1 MNPIQFLRRHVAN
14 LPMARKFIVLCTLI
28 ALGVI
33 LLAVAAARLQYLN
46 LIDARK
52 QSVKTQ
58 VDMGL
63 SVMQHY
69 ADLAKRGEMTQAQ
82 AQAAAKG
89 ALADMKTNGGVDY
102 FFIVDPQMRIVMH
115 PKRAVGTDMSGY
127 RSDAGE
133 YVYRDIQTA
142 VRSGDGFSY
151 YTAPKPGKSVQLPKI
166 SYAALYPQWN
176 WVLAMGVYAED
187 IQAQA
192 MGFTKILT
200 VIGGGLVALVV
211 GLCWLIAG
219 AIVAP
224 LRGATRTAEAIAS
237 GRFDNPIKVES
248 RDETGQLMTS
258 MQQMQTQLQRFNG
271 EMQILVRLQQGE
283 DISHRMPEDF
293 PGDYGTLAHGMN
305 TALFEHL
312 DAIVEAM
319 AIMDEYGRGDLRRD
333 MRRLP
338 GQRAALHE
346 ALDVVKA
353 NLSAVN
359 GDIARLA
366 DAAARGDFT
375 ARGDEARYAFA
386 FKEMVEAL
394 NRLMRQADSGLADVG
409 RIMGAI
415 ADGDLSQ
422 RVDVRYE
429 GAFGKL
435 ADAANRTAE
444 QLTGIVQGIQRA
456 VGSINTAASEIA
468 SGNSD
473 LSVRTEQQAASLEET
488 AASMEELTSTVKQ
501 NADSARQANQL
512 VLSTGEVA
520 EHGGRA
526 VEEVVA
532 TMASISAAS
541 ARIADII
548 GVRRH
553 RLPDQHPRAQ
563 CGGGSGTRRRTGPRL
578 RRGGLGSALAGAAF
592 GSRGQGDQDP
602 DLRLGAG
609 SGAGLD
615 PGQPRRHHHDRG
627 GRLGEAGHRHHGRDL
642 RGQRRAE
649 RGHRPGQQ
657 DGDAAGRGHPAE
669 RGIGGRSQRGGQE
682 HGRPGGGTGARGGG
696 VPPRRRR
703 RHQRGT
709 SDRGKAAAGQAGGA
723 GCRRRHQAQADGP
736 GAASGGQ
743 ATPDPGR
750 AGGQRGV
757 GRVLSQCG
765 VVAPAATP
773 WPLLQVMA
781 SPRIRGVSPQL
792 FHPLFACGCLW
803 SQRRRAGS
811 AAVEEEP
818 SRCSG
823 NATACR
829 SCCWR

>member
-1 MNPIQFLRRHVAN
+1 MRRHIAN

-69 ADLAKRGEMTQAQ
+69 ADLAKRGEMTEAQ

-271 EMQILVRLQQGE
+271 EMQTLVRLQQGE

-293 PGDYGTLAHGMN
+293 PGDYGALAHGMN

-520 EHGGRA
+520 EHGGHA

-548 GVRRH
+548 GVIDGIAFQTNI
-553 RLPDQHPRAQ
+553 LALNAAVEAARA
-563 CGGGSGTRRRTGPRL
+563 
-578 RRGGLGSALAGAAF
+578 
-592 GSRGQGDQDP
+592 
-602 DLRLGAG
+602 
-609 SGAGLD
+609 
-615 PGQPRRHHHDRG
+615 
-627 GRLGEAGHRHHGRDL
+627 GE
-642 RGQRRAE
+642 Q
-649 RGHRPGQQ
+649 
-657 DGDAAGRGHPAE
+657 GRGFAVVASE
-669 RGIGGRSQRGGQE
+669 VRSLAQR
-682 HGRPGGGTGARGGG
+682 
-696 VPPRRRR
+696 
-703 RHQRGT
+703 
-709 SDRGKAAAGQAGGA
+709 SAAAAKEIKTLISDSVQEVEQGSTLVNRAGTTMTEVVASVKRVTDIMAEISAASAEQSAGIDQVSKTVMQLDEGTQQNAALVEEASAAAKSMEDQAAELARAVAVFRLAGGA
-723 GCRRRHQAQADGP
+723 AI
-736 GAASGGQ
+736 S
-743 ATPDPGR
+743 
-750 AGGQRGV
+750 
-757 GRVLSQCG
+757 
-765 VVAPAATP
+765 VAPAFAARP
-773 WPLLQVMA
+773 QPARPAVRAVAAAAKPKPAVPVRQPPA
-781 SPRIRGVSPQL
+781 KPRPIQGVP
-792 FHPLFACGCLW
+792 AD
-803 SQRRRAGS
+803 S
-811 AAVEEEP
+811 AEWEEF
-818 SRCSG
+818 
-823 NATACR
+823 
-829 SCCWR
+829 

>member
-1 MNPIQFLRRHVAN
+1 MNPIQFLRRHIAN
-14 LPMARKFIVLCTLI
+14 LPMARKFIVLCALI

-271 EMQILVRLQQGE
+271 EMQTLVRLQQGE

-548 GVRRH
+548 GVIDGIAFQTNI
-553 RLPDQHPRAQ
+553 LALNAAVEAARA
-563 CGGGSGTRRRTGPRL
+563 
-578 RRGGLGSALAGAAF
+578 
-592 GSRGQGDQDP
+592 
-602 DLRLGAG
+602 
-609 SGAGLD
+609 
-615 PGQPRRHHHDRG
+615 
-627 GRLGEAGHRHHGRDL
+627 GE
-642 RGQRRAE
+642 Q
-649 RGHRPGQQ
+649 
-657 DGDAAGRGHPAE
+657 GRGFAVVASE
-669 RGIGGRSQRGGQE
+669 VRTLAQRS
-682 HGRPGGGTGARGGG
+682 
-696 VPPRRRR
+696 
-703 RHQRGT
+703 
-709 SDRGKAAAGQAGGA
+709 AAAAKEIKTLISDSVQEVEQGSTLVNRAGTTMTEVVASVKRVTDIMAEISAASAEQSAGIDQVSKTVMQLDEGTQQNAALVEEASAAAKSMEDQAAELARAVAVFRLAGGA
-723 GCRRRHQAQADGP
+723 AI
-736 GAASGGQ
+736 S
-743 ATPDPGR
+743 
-750 AGGQRGV
+750 
-757 GRVLSQCG
+757 
-765 VVAPAATP
+765 VAPAPAARPQPARSAVRAVAVATKP
-773 WPLLQVMA
+773 KPTVPVRQVVA
-781 SPRIRGVSPQL
+781 KPRPIQGVP
-792 FHPLFACGCLW
+792 AD
-803 SQRRRAGS
+803 S
-811 AAVEEEP
+811 AEWEEF
-818 SRCSG
+818 
-823 NATACR
+823 
-829 SCCWR
+829 

>member
-1 MNPIQFLRRHVAN
+1 MNPIQFLRRHIAN

-192 MGFTKILT
+192 MGFTRILT

-258 MQQMQTQLQRFNG
+258 MQQMQTLLQRFNG
-271 EMQILVRLQQGE
+271 EMQTLVRLQQGE

-429 GAFGKL
+429 GAFGTL

-520 EHGGRA
+520 ENGGRA

-548 GVRRH
+548 GVIDGIAFQTNI
-553 RLPDQHPRAQ
+553 LALNAAVEAARAGEQ
-563 CGGGSGTRRRTGPRL
+563 GRGFAVVASEVRSLAQRSAAAAKEIKTLISDSVQEVEQGSTLVNR
-578 RRGGLGSALAGAAF
+578 AGATMTEVVASVKRVTDIMAEISAASAEQSA
-592 GSRGQGDQDP
+592 GIDQV
-602 DLRLGAG
+602 
-609 SGAGLD
+609 SKTVMQLD
-615 PGQPRRHHHDRG
+615 EGTQQNAA
-627 GRLGEAGHRHHGRDL
+627 LVEEA
-642 RGQRRAE
+642 
-649 RGHRPGQQ
+649 
-657 DGDAAGRGHPAE
+657 
-669 RGIGGRSQRGGQE
+669 S
-682 HGRPGGGTGARGGG
+682 
-696 VPPRRRR
+696 
-703 RHQRGT
+703 
-709 SDRGKAAAGQAGGA
+709 AAAKSMEDQAAELARAVAVFRLAGGA
-723 GCRRRHQAQADGP
+723 AI
-736 GAASGGQ
+736 S
-743 ATPDPGR
+743 
-750 AGGQRGV
+750 
-757 GRVLSQCG
+757 
-765 VVAPAATP
+765 VAPAFAARP
-773 WPLLQVMA
+773 QPARPAMRAVAAAAKPKPAVPVRQA
-781 SPRIRGVSPQL
+781 AAKPRPIQGVP
-792 FHPLFACGCLW
+792 AD
-803 SQRRRAGS
+803 S
-811 AAVEEEP
+811 AEWEEF
-818 SRCSG
+818 
-823 NATACR
+823 
-829 SCCWR
+829 

>member
-1 MNPIQFLRRHVAN
+1 MRRHIAN

-192 MGFTKILT
+192 MGFTRILT

-271 EMQILVRLQQGE
+271 EMQTLVRLQQGE

-409 RIMGAI
+409 RIMGAV

-429 GAFGKL
+429 GAFGTL

-548 GVRRH
+548 GVIDGIAFQTNI
-553 RLPDQHPRAQ
+553 LALNAAVEAARA
-563 CGGGSGTRRRTGPRL
+563 
-578 RRGGLGSALAGAAF
+578 
-592 GSRGQGDQDP
+592 
-602 DLRLGAG
+602 
-609 SGAGLD
+609 
-615 PGQPRRHHHDRG
+615 
-627 GRLGEAGHRHHGRDL
+627 GE
-642 RGQRRAE
+642 Q
-649 RGHRPGQQ
+649 
-657 DGDAAGRGHPAE
+657 GRGFAVVASEVRTLAQRSASAAKEIKALISDSVQEVAQGSTLVNRAGTTMTEVVASVKRVTDIMAE
-669 RGIGGRSQRGGQE
+669 ISAASAEQSAGIDQVSKTVMQLDE
-682 HGRPGGGTGARGGG
+682 GTQQNAAL
-696 VPPRRRR
+696 VEEA
-703 RHQRGT
+703 
-709 SDRGKAAAGQAGGA
+709 SAAAKSMEDQAAELARAVAVFRLAGGA
-723 GCRRRHQAQADGP
+723 AI
-736 GAASGGQ
+736 S
-743 ATPDPGR
+743 
-750 AGGQRGV
+750 
-757 GRVLSQCG
+757 
-765 VVAPAATP
+765 VAPAPAARPQPARSAVRAVAVATKP
-773 WPLLQVMA
+773 KPAVPVRQVA
-781 SPRIRGVSPQL
+781 AKPRPIQGVP
-792 FHPLFACGCLW
+792 AD
-803 SQRRRAGS
+803 S
-811 AAVEEEP
+811 AEWEEF
-818 SRCSG
+818 
-823 NATACR
+823 
-829 SCCWR
+829 

>member
-1 MNPIQFLRRHVAN
+1 MNPIQFVRRHIAN
-14 LPMARKFIVLCTLI
+14 LPMARKFVVLCTLI

-33 LLAVAAARLQYLN
+33 LLAVAAARLQYLD

-52 QSVKTQ
+52 QTVKTQ

-89 ALADMKTNGGVDY
+89 ALADMKTNRGVDY

-127 RSDAGE
+127 KSDAGE

-151 YTAPKPGKSVQLPKI
+151 YTAPKPGKKEQLPKI

-176 WVLAMGVYAED
+176 WVLVMGVYAED
-187 IQAQA
+187 IQAEA
-192 MGFTKILT
+192 MGFTRILT
-200 VIGGGLVALVV
+200 VIGAALVALVV

-271 EMQILVRLQQGE
+271 EMQTLVRLQQGE

-366 DAAARGDFT
+366 DAAARGDFS
-375 ARGDEARYAFA
+375 ARGDEARYEFA

-429 GAFGKL
+429 GAFGTL

-520 EHGGRA
+520 ENGGRA

-548 GVRRH
+548 GVIDGIAFQTNI
-553 RLPDQHPRAQ
+553 LALNAAVEAARA
-563 CGGGSGTRRRTGPRL
+563 
-578 RRGGLGSALAGAAF
+578 
-592 GSRGQGDQDP
+592 
-602 DLRLGAG
+602 
-609 SGAGLD
+609 
-615 PGQPRRHHHDRG
+615 
-627 GRLGEAGHRHHGRDL
+627 GE
-642 RGQRRAE
+642 Q
-649 RGHRPGQQ
+649 
-657 DGDAAGRGHPAE
+657 GRGFAVVASE
-669 RGIGGRSQRGGQE
+669 VRSLAQR
-682 HGRPGGGTGARGGG
+682 
-696 VPPRRRR
+696 
-703 RHQRGT
+703 
-709 SDRGKAAAGQAGGA
+709 SAAAAKEIKTLISDSVQEVEQGSTLVNRAGTTMTEVVA
-723 GCRRRHQAQADGP
+723 SVKRVTDIMAEIS
-736 GAASGGQ
+736 AASAEQSAGIDQVSKTVMQLDEGTQQNAALVEEASAAAKSMEDQ
-743 ATPDPGR
+743 AAELAR
-750 AGGQRGV
+750 A
-757 GRVLSQCG
+757 
-765 VVAPAATP
+765 VAVFR
-773 WPLLQVMA
+773 L
-781 SPRIRGVSPQL
+781 
-792 FHPLFACGCLW
+792 
-803 SQRRRAGS
+803 AGS
-811 AAVEEEP
+811 AAISAAPARVTKPQPARPPVRAAIAASKPKPVAPVRQPATKPRPIQGVPADSAEWEEF
-818 SRCSG
+818 
-823 NATACR
+823 
-829 SCCWR
+829 